1 MVAFFDDC
9 VAKKEN
15 RNAYLAWV
23 PGLWI
28 WCYTTDDAAALGK
41 PEVIKRCN
49 AGFRKRYVVSGLS
62 CNLLYDGERIVD
74 PLIETIRRVYPPIP
88 MTIGIFDAQTSKL
101 QTTRGF
107 FRTLPSGQDHS
118 FKDPTPFQV
127 DADGVV
133 LCTGVILEETR
144 NIDFSMTCFDTMFE
158 GTTRPNKLVR
168 TQGIYAVVPAVTR
181 LTSDES
187 WIEFRF

>member
-1 MVAFFDDC
+1 MKQLCIALLIWLALAVYASAQTGRTSMVAFFDDC
-9 VAKKEN
+9 AAKKEN

-23 PGLWI
+23 PDLWI

-88 MTIGIFDAQTSKL
+88 MTIGIFDAQTS
-101 QTTRGF
+101 R
-107 FRTLPSGQDHS
+107 
-118 FKDPTPFQV
+118 
-127 DADGVV
+127 
-133 LCTGVILEETR
+133 
-144 NIDFSMTCFDTMFE
+144 
-158 GTTRPNKLVR
+158 
-168 TQGIYAVVPAVTR
+168 
-181 LTSDES
+181 
-187 WIEFRF
+187 